1 MAFAVRILFITFAVE
16 ETNNAKNMKIQT
28 LLLGLAAAAAVQ
40 AQNPII
46 STIFTPDPA
55 PFVYGD
61 KVYLFCDH
69 DEDGRNRDFNMKDW
83 LLFSTEDMVNWT
95 YEGTQVTTATFP
107 WARQGQRAW
116 ASQGVERNGK
126 WYWYVCCNKAGGG
139 DVLAVATADSPTG
152 PWKDAIGGPLCEGF
166 GFIDPT
172 VFVDDNGKAYLFW
185 GNKGLWYGELND
197 DMISFKDGF
206 KEVPGYH
213 DPKCFGELQSKMN
226 WAHGKEEMMTQ
237 YEEGPWLMKRNGTYY
252 LSYPAGGVPEH
263 MAYSTAPTIDG
274 PWTYRGRIMDEAS
287 SFTIHGGNIEFKGRS
302 FMFYHNG
309 DLPGGG
315 GYNRSAAVEEFKWN
329 DDGSFPFIPFTKEGV
344 KTPIK
349 NLDPYSR
356 VEAETQAQSS
366 GLKVDHRAGTDHF
379 VTDIDDGD
387 WIRVRSVDFK
397 DCGQKAVVAI
407 VGAQK
412 GNGTIEFYIDNMEGE
427 PFCKVPVNRDNAG
440 FRTAAF
446 TYLIDTDVKGV
457 HDVYLVFRCETPK
470 PFELDW
476 WQFNDHANM
485 PLVQTRFTAD
495 PAPVVI
501 DGKVFLYTTH
511 DEDGASGFQMFDWL
525 LYTSEDMVNWEDH
538 GAVASLDDF
547 KYYDG
552 KNGAWAEQVVA
563 ANGAYYMYCPIHG
576 HGIGVL
582 TADSPYGPWHD
593 PLGEP
598 LVWQKEHWDDIDPTV
613 WVDDD
618 GQAYMYWG
626 NPNLYS
632 VKLGKDMISLAGPIV
647 KHPKIEDYQEG
658 PWFWKHDG
666 HYYMAFASTCC
677 PEGIGYAMSEG
688 PEGPWEY
695 KGHIMDHTVR
705 TRGNHPGIIEY
716 KGKSY
721 VFGLNYDI
729 MHLKTFAHAEQ
740 RSVSAAEM
748 HYNPDGTIQ
757 EVPYFLDNRLEQ
769 VKPFDPYRKVQAEN
783 MAWGY
788 GLKTQRTNFEDKGE
802 LDYDFTNMYVTDVD
816 PEEYILVKGVDF
828 GRKGTR
834 KLLMSIGSDGIGC
847 VEIHLDGVDGPMA
860 GIIPVTPTGGQLE
873 FNTFTAKLKPRV
885 RGTHDLYFKFT
896 GVGHNLF
903 TLDWWRCK

>member
-1 MAFAVRILFITFAVE
+1 MKTKFMLLPLLAVSA
-16 ETNNAKNMKIQT
+16 
-28 LLLGLAAAAAVQ
+28 LAN

-46 STIFTPDPA
+46 STVFTPDPA

-61 KVYLFCDH
+61 KVYLFADH

-95 YEGTQVTTATFP
+95 YEGTQVTTATFK

-152 PWKDAIGGPLCEGF
+152 PWRDAIGGPLCEGF

-172 VFVDDNGKAYLFW
+172 VFIDDNGKAYLFW

-197 DMISFKDGF
+197 DMISFKNGYQ
-206 KEVPGYH
+206 EVPGYH

-226 WAHGKEEMMTQ
+226 WAHGKNEMMTQ

-329 DDGSFPFIPFTKEGV
+329 DDGTFPFIPFTKEGV

-349 NLDPYSR
+349 NLDPYRR
-356 VEAETQAQSS
+356 VEAETQAESR
-366 GLKVDHRAGTDHF
+366 GLKVDRNAGTDHF
-379 VTDIDDGD
+379 ITDINDGD
-387 WIRVRSVDFK
+387 WMRVRSVDFK
-397 DCGQKAVVAI
+397 DCGQKAVVVV
-407 VGAQK
+407 VGSQK
-412 GNGTIEFYIDNMEGE
+412 GSGTIEFHIDNMDGE
-427 PFCKVPVNRDNAG
+427 AFCKVPVNKDNAG

-457 HDVYLVFRCETPK
+457 HDVYIVFKTDMDE
-470 PFELDW
+470 PFSFDW
-476 WQFNDHANM
+476 WQFNSHANM
-485 PLVQTRFTAD
+485 PLVQTSYTAD

-501 DGKVFLYTTH
+501 NDTVFLYTTH
-511 DEDGASGFQMFDWL
+511 DADGSDGFNMFDWL
-525 LYTSEDMVNWEDH
+525 LYTSTDMVNWTDC

-547 KYYDG
+547 KYFNG
-552 KNGAWAEQVVA
+552 KNGAWAEQVIE
-563 ANGAYYMYCPIHG
+563 ANGQYYMYCPIHG

-582 TADSPYGPWHD
+582 ESDSPYGPFTD

-598 LVWQKEHWDDIDPTV
+598 LVWQKENWDDIDPTV
-613 WVDDD
+613 WIDDD

-647 KHPKIEDYQEG
+647 KHPKIRDYQEG
-658 PWFWKHDG
+658 PWFWKKNG
-666 HYYMAFASTCC
+666 HYYLAFASTCC
-677 PEGIGYAMSEG
+677 PEGIGYAMSDG

-705 TRGNHPGIIEY
+705 TRGNHPGVIDY
-716 KGKSY
+716 HGKSY

-729 MHLKTFAHAEQ
+729 MHLETFAHHER
-740 RSVSAAEM
+740 RSVSAAEI
-748 HYNPDGTIQ
+748 HYNEDGTIQ
-757 EVPYFLDNRLEQ
+757 EVPYWLDNNIEQ
-769 VKPFDPYRKVQAEN
+769 VRTFYPLRRVEAET
-783 MAWGY
+783 MAWGF
-788 GLKTQRTNFEDKGE
+788 GLKTAPMNEVYNGQA
-802 LDYDFTNMYVTDVD
+802 DYNPHNRYVTNIDD
-816 PEEYILVKGVDF
+816 GEYICVKGCDF
-828 GRKGTR
+828 GGKGAKKFFASVATDN
-834 KLLMSIGSDGIGC
+834 LASNI
-847 VEIHLDGVDGPMA
+847 EIHLDAADGPLA
-860 GIIPVTPTGGQLE
+860 GMLVVGPTGGFSSYQELS
-873 FNTFTAKLKPRV
+873 AKLMKRIKGV
-885 RGTHDLYFKFT
+885 HDIYFVFS
-896 GVGHNLF
+896 GAGNNLF
-903 TLDWWRCK
+903 NFDWWRFK

>member
-1 MAFAVRILFITFAVE
+1 MKSRSILTV
-16 ETNNAKNMKIQT
+16 
-28 LLLGLAAAAAVQ
+28 AALIAAVCTN

-46 STIFTPDPA
+46 STVFTPDPA

-61 KVYLFCDH
+61 KVYLFTDH

-83 LLFSTEDMVNWT
+83 MVFSTEDMVNWT
-95 YEGTQVTTATFP
+95 YLGTQVTTATFK

-116 ASQGVERNGK
+116 ACQAVERNGK
-126 WYWYVCCNKAGGG
+126 WYWYVCCNKATGG
-139 DVLAVATADSPTG
+139 DALAVAVADDPQG
-152 PWKDAIGGPLCEGF
+152 PWTDAIGGPLAEGF

-172 VFVDDNGKAYLFW
+172 VFIDDDGKAYLFW

-197 DMISFKDGF
+197 DMVSFKDGWQ
-206 KEVPGYH
+206 EVPGYH
-213 DPKCFGELQSKMN
+213 DPECFGELQSKMN
-226 WAHGKEEMMTQ
+226 WAKGQNEMMTQ
-237 YEEGPWLMKRNGTYY
+237 YEEGPWIMKRNGTYI

-263 MAYSTAPTIDG
+263 MAYSTAPTING
-274 PWTYRGRIMDEAS
+274 PWTYRGRIMDEAEN
-287 SFTIHGGNIEFKGRS
+287 SFTIHGGNITFKGRD

-309 DLPGGG
+309 GLPGGG
-315 GYNRSAAVEEFKWN
+315 GYNRSACVEEFKWN
-329 DDGSFPFIPFTKEGV
+329 DDGTFPFIPFTKEGV
-344 KTPIK
+344 VTPVK

-356 VEAETQAQSS
+356 VEAETQAESR
-366 GLKVDHRAGTDHF
+366 GLKVDRRAGKDHF
-379 VTDIDDGD
+379 VTDISDGD

-397 DCGQKAVVAI
+397 DCGQKAVI
-407 VGAQK
+407 VVVGEQK
-412 GNGTIEFYIDNMEGE
+412 GKGTIEFYTDNMEGE

-440 FRTAAF
+440 FPTAAF
-446 TYLIDTDVKGV
+446 TYLIDTDVQGV
-457 HDVYLVFRCETPK
+457 HDVYLKFNCEIDN
-470 PFELDW
+470 PFTLDW
-476 WQFNDHANM
+476 WQFNAHANM
-485 PLVQTRFTAD
+485 PVVQTRFTAD

-501 DGKVFLYTTH
+501 DDKVFLYTTH
-511 DEDGASGFQMFDWL
+511 DEDGARGFQMFDWL
-525 LYTSEDMVNWEDH
+525 LYTSDDMVNWQDH

-552 KNGAWAEQVVA
+552 KNGAWAEQVVE
-563 ANGAYYMYCPIHG
+563 ANGCYYMYCPIHG

-582 TADSPYGPWHD
+582 MSETPYGPFYD

-613 WVDDD
+613 LIDDD

-626 NPNLYS
+626 NPNVYS

-658 PWFWKHDG
+658 PWIWKHDG
-666 HYYMAFASTCC
+666 HYYLAFASTCC
-677 PEGIGYAMSEG
+677 PEGIGYAMSDG

-740 RSVSAAEM
+740 RSVSVAEM
-748 HYNPDGTIQ
+748 HYNEDGTIQ
-757 EVPYFLDNRLEQ
+757 EVPYFIDNVVEQ
-769 VKPFDPYRKVQAEN
+769 VKPFNPYRKVEAET

-788 GLKTQRTNFEDKGE
+788 GLKTTRDDIVYEDGVKPVI
-802 LDYDFTNMYVTDVD
+802 NMYVHDID
-816 PEEYILVKGVDF
+816 DGEYILVRGVDF
-828 GRKGTR
+828 GAKGA
-834 KLLMSIGSDGIGC
+834 KKIKASIGSDGIGC
-847 VEIHLDGVDGPMA
+847 VEVHLDKLDSPAKAV
-860 GIIPVTPTGGQLE
+860 ISVTPTGGKTNFSL
-873 FNTFTAKLKPRV
+873 FTRRFKRRI
-885 RGTHDLYFKFT
+885 RGTHDLYLVFT
-896 GVGHNLF
+896 GGGKDLF
-903 TLDWWRCK
+903 AIDWWMMK

>member
-1 MAFAVRILFITFAVE
+1 MLMR
-16 ETNNAKNMKIQT
+16 KN
-28 LLLGLAAAAAVQ
+28 LLMMAAACVATCVS

-61 KVYLFCDH
+61 KVYLFADH

-152 PWKDAIGGPLCEGF
+152 PWRDAIGGPLCEGF
-166 GFIDPT
+166 GYIDPT
-172 VFVDDNGKAYLFW
+172 VFIDDDGRAYLFW

-197 DMISFKDGF
+197 DMISFKNGYQ
-206 KEVPGYH
+206 EVPGYH
-213 DPKCFGELQSKMN
+213 DPECFGELQSKMN

-263 MAYSTAPTIDG
+263 MAYSTAPTVNG

-302 FMFYHNG
+302 FMFYHTG

-329 DDGSFPFIPFTKEGV
+329 DDGSFPFIPQTREGV

-349 NLDPYSR
+349 NLDPYKR
-356 VEAETQAQSS
+356 VEAETQAQAS
-366 GLKVDHRAGTDHF
+366 GLKVDRKAGTDHF
-379 VTDIDDGD
+379 VTDIHDGD

-397 DCGQKAVVAI
+397 DCGQKLVTVV
-407 VGAQK
+407 VGEQK
-412 GNGTIEFYIDNMEGE
+412 GKGTIEFYTDNMEGE
-427 PFCKVPVNRDNAG
+427 PFCKVPVNTDNAG
-440 FRTAAF
+440 FPTASF
-446 TYLIDTDVKGV
+446 SYLIDTHVTGV
-457 HDVYLVFRCETPK
+457 HDLYLVFRTEIDK
-470 PFELDW
+470 PFTLDW
-476 WQFNDHANM
+476 WKFGDHANM
-485 PLVQTRFTAD
+485 PIVQTRFTAD

-501 DGKVFLYTTH
+501 NGEVYLYTTH
-511 DEDGASGFQMFDWL
+511 DEDGARGFQMFDWL
-525 LYTSEDMVNWEDH
+525 LYTSKDMVNWQDH

-563 ANGAYYMYCPIHG
+563 ENGAYYMYCPIHG

-582 TADSPYGPWHD
+582 VSETPYGPFID

-613 WVDDD
+613 WVDND

-632 VKLGKDMISLAGPIV
+632 VKLGKDMISLAGPIT
-647 KHPKIEDYQEG
+647 KHPKIQDYQEG

-677 PEGIGYAMSEG
+677 PEGIGYAMSDG

-705 TRGNHPGIIEY
+705 TRGNHPGIIEFQ
-716 KGKSY
+716 GKSY

-740 RSVSAAEM
+740 RSVSVAEM
-748 HYNPDGTIQ
+748 HYNEDGTIQ
-757 EVPYFLDNRLEQ
+757 EVPYFLDAELNQ
-769 VKPFDPYRKVQAEN
+769 VAPFNPLRKVEAET

-788 GLKTQRTNFEDKGE
+788 GLKTERFVEEDKGQV
-802 LDYDFTNMYVTDVD
+802 DYNPTNMIVRDID
-816 PEEYILVKGVDF
+816 NGEYIMLRGADF
-828 GRKGTR
+828 GKRGARKFQA
-834 KLLMSIGSDGIGC
+834 SVGSDGLGC
-847 VEIHLDGVDGPMA
+847 IEIHLDSLDGPA
-860 GIIPVTPTGGQLE
+860 VGVLPIHATGGPLE
-873 FNTFTAKLKPRV
+873 FTTFGLRLKKKIK
-885 RGTHDLYFKFT
+885 GTHDLYLVFT
-896 GVGHNLF
+896 GAGRDLF
-903 TLDWWRCK
+903 TMDWWRFK

>member
-1 MAFAVRILFITFAVE
+1 MKTLRRLLTMTAVLPV
-16 ETNNAKNMKIQT
+16 
-28 LLLGLAAAAAVQ
+28 LAS

-46 STIFTPDPA
+46 STVFTPDPA

-61 KVYLFCDH
+61 KVYLFTDH

-83 LLFSTEDMVNWT
+83 MLFSTEDMVNWT
-95 YEGTQVTTATFP
+95 YLGTQVTTATFK

-116 ASQGVERNGK
+116 ACQGVERNGK
-126 WYWYVCCNKAGGG
+126 WYWYVCCNKANGG
-139 DVLAVATADSPTG
+139 DALAVAVADDPQG
-152 PWKDAIGGPLCEGF
+152 PWTDAIGGPLAEGF

-172 VFVDDNGKAYLFW
+172 VFVDDDGRAYLFW

-197 DMISFKDGF
+197 DMVSFKNGWQ
-206 KEVPGYH
+206 EVPGYH

-226 WAHGKEEMMTQ
+226 WAKGKNEMMTQ
-237 YEEGPWLMKRNGTYY
+237 YEEGPWVMKRNGTYY
-252 LSYPAGGVPEH
+252 ISYPAGGVPEH
-263 MAYSTAPTIDG
+263 MAYSTAPTING
-274 PWTYRGRIMDEAS
+274 PWTYKGRIMDEAEN
-287 SFTIHGGNIEFKGRS
+287 SFTIHGGNITFKGRD

-309 DLPGGG
+309 GLPGGG
-315 GYNRSAAVEEFKWN
+315 GYNRSACVEEFKWN
-329 DDGSFPFIPFTKEGV
+329 ADGSFPFIPFTKEGV
-344 KTPIK
+344 KTPVK
-349 NLDPYSR
+349 NLDPYKR
-356 VEAETQAQSS
+356 VEAETQAESR
-366 GLKVDHRAGTDHF
+366 GLKVDRRAGKDHF

-397 DCGQKAVVAI
+397 DCGQKAVVVV
-407 VGAQK
+407 VGEQK
-412 GNGTIEFYIDNMEGE
+412 GKGTIEFYIDNMEGD
-427 PFCKVPVNRDNAG
+427 PFCKVPVNTDNAG

-446 TYLIDTDVKGV
+446 TYLIDTDVTGV
-457 HDVYLVFRCETPK
+457 HDVYLKFSCETEK
-470 PFELDW
+470 PFTLDW
-476 WQFNDHANM
+476 WQFNAHANM
-485 PLVQTRFTAD
+485 PVVQTRFTAD

-511 DEDGASGFQMFDWL
+511 DADGARGFQMFDWL
-525 LYTSEDMVNWEDH
+525 LYVSDDMVNWQDY
-538 GAVASLDDF
+538 GPVASLDDF

-552 KNGAWAEQVVA
+552 NNGAWAEQVVE
-563 ANGAYYMYCPIHG
+563 ANGSYYMYCPIHG

-582 TADSPYGPWHD
+582 TADEPFGPFHD

-598 LVWQKEHWDDIDPTV
+598 LVWQKEHWNDIDPTV
-613 WVDDD
+613 WIDDD

-626 NPNLYS
+626 NPELYS

-677 PEGIGYAMSEG
+677 PEGIGYAMSDG

-740 RSVSAAEM
+740 RSVSVAEM

-757 EVPYFLDNRLEQ
+757 EVPYFIYNVVEQ
-769 VKPFDPYRKVQAEN
+769 IKTFDPYCRNSGNLLHRVEAET

-788 GLKTQRTNFEDKGE
+788 GLKTSYVDTEFEFDDKLGY
-802 LDYDFTNMYVTDVD
+802 LPRNMYVHDID
-816 PEEYILVKGVDF
+816 DGEYILVRGVDF
-828 GRKGTR
+828 GRKGA
-834 KLLMSIGSDGIGC
+834 KKIIASLGSDGIGC
-847 VEIHLDGVDGPMA
+847 MEIHLDSPDGPMPA
-860 GIIPVTPTGGQLE
+860 LISVTPTGGKLE
-873 FNTFTAKLKPRV
+873 FKRFTRKFRKRV
-885 RGTHDLYFKFT
+885 RGVHDLYFVFT
-896 GVGHNLF
+896 GAEKDMF
-903 TLDWWRCK
+903 TFDWWRMK

>member
-1 MAFAVRILFITFAVE
+1 MTKKTFLFVAVMGSSLC
-16 ETNNAKNMKIQT
+16 
-28 LLLGLAAAAAVQ
+28 LS

-46 STIFTPDPA
+46 STVFTPDPA

-61 KVYLFCDH
+61 KVYLFTDH

-83 LLFSTEDMVNWT
+83 MLFSTEDMVNWT
-95 YEGTQVTTATFP
+95 YLGTQVSTATFK

-116 ASQGVERNGK
+116 ACQGVERNGK
-126 WYWYVCCNKAGGG
+126 WYWYVCCNKATGG
-139 DVLAVATADSPTG
+139 DALAVAVADDPQG
-152 PWKDAIGGPLCEGF
+152 PWTDAIGGPLAEGF

-172 VFVDDNGKAYLFW
+172 VFVDDDGRAYLFW

-197 DMISFKDGF
+197 DMVSFKNGWQ
-206 KEVPGYH
+206 EVPGYH

-226 WAHGKEEMMTQ
+226 WAKGQNEMMTQ
-237 YEEGPWLMKRNGTYY
+237 YEEGPWVMKRNGTYY
-252 LSYPAGGVPEH
+252 ISYPAGGVPEH
-263 MAYSTAPTIDG
+263 MAYSTAPTING
-274 PWTYRGRIMDEAS
+274 PWTYRGRIMDEAQN
-287 SFTIHGGNIEFKGRS
+287 SFTIHGGNITFKGRD

-309 DLPGGG
+309 GLPGGG
-315 GYNRSAAVEEFKWN
+315 GYNRSACVEEFKWN
-329 DDGSFPFIPFTKEGV
+329 EDGTFPFMSFTKEGV
-344 KTPIK
+344 VTPVK
-349 NLDPYSR
+349 NLDPYKR
-356 VEAETQAQSS
+356 VEAETQAESR
-366 GLKVDHRAGTDHF
+366 GLKVDRRAGRDHF

-397 DCGQKAVVAI
+397 DCGQKAVVVV
-407 VGAQK
+407 VGEQK
-412 GNGTIEFYIDNMEGE
+412 GKGTIEFYTDNMEGE
-427 PFCKVPVNRDNAG
+427 PFCKVPVNTDNAG

-446 TYLIDTDVKGV
+446 TYLIDTKVTGV
-457 HDVYLVFRCETPK
+457 HDVYLKFNCETEK
-470 PFELDW
+470 PFTLDW
-476 WQFNDHANM
+476 WQFNSHANM
-485 PLVQTRFTAD
+485 PVVQTRFTAD

-511 DEDGASGFQMFDWL
+511 DEDGARGFQMFDWL
-525 LYTSEDMVNWEDH
+525 LYTSDDMVNWQDH

-552 KNGAWAEQVVA
+552 KNGAWAEQVIE

-582 TADSPYGPWHD
+582 MSDSPYGPFHD

-598 LVWQKEHWDDIDPTV
+598 LVWQREHWDDIDPTV
-613 WVDDD
+613 WIDDD

-658 PWFWKHDG
+658 PWFWKHG
-666 HYYMAFASTCC
+666 GNYYLAFASTCC
-677 PEGIGYAMSEG
+677 PEGIGYAMSDG

-705 TRGNHPGIIEY
+705 TRGNHPGIIDY

-740 RSVSAAEM
+740 RSVSLAEM

-757 EVPYFLDNRLEQ
+757 EVPYFLDNVVEQ
-769 VKPFDPYRKVQAEN
+769 IKPFDPYGRNINERVEAET

-788 GLKTQRTNFEDKGE
+788 GLKTSRMEESASLASDDLRDLKNTVN
-802 LDYDFTNMYVTDVD
+802 YNNMYVHDID
-816 PEEYILVKGVDF
+816 NGEYILLRGVDF
-828 GRKGTR
+828 GRKGA
-834 KLLMSIGSDGIGC
+834 KKFMASVGSEGIGC
-847 VEIHLDGVDGPMA
+847 IEIHLDSKDSPAVA
-860 GIIPVTPTGGQLE
+860 VIPITPTGGAKE
-873 FNTFTAKLKPRV
+873 FKVFTEKIKGRI
-885 RGTHDLYFKFT
+885 RGNHDLYLVFT
-896 GVGHNLF
+896 GVGKDLF
-903 TLDWWRCK
+903 NFDWWCFR